1 MKTTQTTINRSLWL
15 TTLLMST
22 LLLGCQNDDDPTSL
36 PPVVTT
42 PTVTSVTPMDT
53 STAVQI
59 GTSVSATFSE
69 AMDTSTINDESFVLS
84 AETQAVAGS
93 VIVDAASNTATFT
106 PTVALSASTTYKVT
120 VTSAATSVA
129 GQALADDFVWS
140 FTTDIVADTTAPT
153 ITSNLPLNEA
163 VDVALNSSISVN
175 ASEALAVSTI
185 NTTSFTVSDGTTV
198 ITRLS
203 TLPRQQSVQPIRL
216 IRQRILFLTLRSA
229 PTSVKHLIQ
238 AALTPPASP

>member
-84 AETQAVAGS
+84 AGVS
-93 VIVDAASNTATFT
+93 
-106 PTVALSASTTYKVT
+106 
-120 VTSAATSVA
+120 
-129 GQALADDFVWS
+129 
-140 FTTDIVADTTAPT
+140 
-153 ITSNLPLNEA
+153 LP
-163 VDVALNSSISVN
+163 I
-175 ASEALAVSTI
+175 
-185 NTTSFTVSDGTTV
+185 
-198 ITRLS
+198 
-203 TLPRQQSVQPIRL
+203 
-216 IRQRILFLTLRSA
+216 
-229 PTSVKHLIQ
+229 
-238 AALTPPASP
+238 